1 MLTTDLYKHNRSAFV
16 RYLISRNIARF
27 SNTAYYIYFMW
38 EIIANYHSV
47 FLVSLIPGFS
57 MLGYFIIAIPEGS
70 IIDKYDRH
78 IIYIAVNV
86 LMVITYSFMFFGRGL
101 FIIYAVDFLS
111 SMFMWVISDDF
122 RALTKEIIPADHM
135 AKAQAADQFTSGIF
149 TLAGILLGGIFI
161 FMRYYSVYTILIGI
175 SLLAMGMVFISGTI
189 RVSHRSLVK
198 NGFGGTIKIIK
209 NIIPFLLLTMLLNGL
224 FVALDV
230 FASGLIYI
238 VMHATSIY
246 YTFFIAGFP
255 AGMLVG
261 GLISMQSFFKGYLNS
276 NKLLAFYVFIVGG
289 IFVLISFN
297 RVPILDG
304 IGTFVLGIIL
314 AFINIYIET
323 MIMNSIPSSITGKFN
338 SLTAMFSVSASPVM
352 AFVFGYL
359 SKFLYFPYIITIVG
373 IIMVFTSLIVIQIMD
388 SFNKAMKK
396 VEQENPELF

>member
-1 MLTTDLYKHNRSAFV
+1 
-16 RYLISRNIARF
+16 
-27 SNTAYYIYFMW
+27 
-38 EIIANYHSV
+38 
-47 FLVSLIPGFS
+47 
-57 MLGYFIIAIPEGS
+57 
-70 IIDKYDRH
+70 
-78 IIYIAVNV
+78 
-86 LMVITYSFMFFGRGL
+86 
-101 FIIYAVDFLS
+101 
-111 SMFMWVISDDF
+111 
-122 RALTKEIIPADHM
+122 
-135 AKAQAADQFTSGIF
+135 
-149 TLAGILLGGIFI
+149 
-161 FMRYYSVYTILIGI
+161 MRYYSVYTTLIGI

-261 GLISMQSFFKGYLNS
+261 GLISMQSFFRGYLNS

-297 RVPILDG
+297 RIPILDG